1 MAHNGQHDRLE
12 ADDPEEQ
19 NPELSDRQEVKMMKG
34 LIHMM
39 KQQLKE
45 IRESPSSMKEV
56 RTPQEDF
63 QVRREELYL
72 PQAVQ

>member
-1 MAHNGQHDRLE
+1 MAHTGQLDRLE

-19 NPELSDRQEVKMMKG
+19 TPALSNRQEVKMVKG

-39 KQQLKE
+39 KQQLKD

-63 QVRREELYL
+63 Q
-72 PQAVQ
+72 